1 MTDMNPLGPQ
11 MIEEYAR
18 SRGFCFLVDADAN
31 YLVRF
36 RADDTAFDC
45 WLAIDGGVASVSFV
59 TRERFPADGMFA
71 LATCDSWNRTHRWP
85 RAYTVEFEG
94 QTEIVLDG
102 YHILSEATTAEGPTT
117 QRSACSAHVSK
128 AAASRSRSITK
139 SG

>member
-1 MTDMNPLGPQ
+1 MNPLGPQ

-102 YHILSEATTAEGPTT
+102 YHILSEATTAEGY
-117 QRSACSAHVSK
+117 ADFVDAHIAGAAQFWDELMLAWRL
-128 AAASRSRSITK
+128 AAA
-139 SG
+139 